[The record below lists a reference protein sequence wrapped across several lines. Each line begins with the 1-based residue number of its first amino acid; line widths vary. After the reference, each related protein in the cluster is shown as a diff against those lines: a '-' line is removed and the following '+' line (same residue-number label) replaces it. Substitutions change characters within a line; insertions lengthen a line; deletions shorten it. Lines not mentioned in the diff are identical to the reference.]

1 MVAIAQTSIIGPSKR
16 RITPL
21 EGARLQGLPDSF
33 SFGDQSD
40 TPTYKQLGNGV
51 NVGAV
56 YNVMKAVVIRDKDL
70 LSRKPDLIKSIS
82 KAPKNE
88 IAKTINPSEQKEAE
102 LLFFYVD
109 WCPHCKTAK
118 PAWNDVKG
126 EYENKT
132 INGYKVIF
140 TEINCTE
147 ETAEVESL
155 MNKYNIEG
163 FPTIKLLKDGQVIE
177 YDAKPTKETLTQFLN
192 TVL

>member
-1 MVAIAQTSIIGPSKR
+1 MFRSTGVM
-16 RITPL
+16 
-21 EGARLQGLPDSF
+21 
-33 SFGDQSD
+33 D
-40 TPTYKQLGNGV
+40 TPSGGSNSLTDKLSEYKWAIGGIIVLISIALLLYFFVFKPMSTTPVSYSANSEHNTISSQNS
-51 NVGAV
+51 
-56 YNVMKAVVIRDKDL
+56 KD
-70 LSRKPDLIKSIS
+70 
-82 KAPKNE
+82 AE
-88 IAKTINPSEQKEAE
+88 IM
-102 LLFFYVD
+102 FFYVD

-118 PAWNDVKG
+118 PAWNDVKS

>member
-82 KAPKNE
+82 RAPNNPDE
-88 IAKTINPSEQKEAE
+88 ILS
-102 LLFFYVD
+102 
-109 WCPHCKTAK
+109 
-118 PAWNDVKG
+118 
-126 EYENKT
+126 
-132 INGYKVIF
+132 
-140 TEINCTE
+140 
-147 ETAEVESL
+147 
-155 MNKYNIEG
+155 
-163 FPTIKLLKDGQVIE
+163 KL
-177 YDAKPTKETLTQFLN
+177 T
-192 TVL
+192 